1 MARPVWPCARDRA
14 HRDASSTLASQLF
27 ACKAKLYYHVVHC
40 CIANVVAHAATR
52 DRCAMVNETVGW
64 FVSVGAKQCT
74 VLTEFG
80 AMC

>member
-1 MARPVWPCARDRA
+1 ML

-27 ACKAKLYYHVVHC
+27 AYKANNKAKLYYHVVHC